1 MHRRA
6 LRRLAIVSG
15 CLLGHSLDLGR
26 ARRHLRPLAVKK
38 PRLSG
43 HLQGA
48 DLLGKGPDGGA
59 EDPKDSKDANKG
71 EKKAGPDGG
80 GVQETKE
87 GPEEA

>member
-1 MHRRA
+1 M
-6 LRRLAIVSG
+6 
-15 CLLGHSLDLGR
+15 
-26 ARRHLRPLAVKK
+26 
-38 PRLSG
+38 
-43 HLQGA
+43 
-48 DLLGKGPDGGA
+48 GKGPDGGA